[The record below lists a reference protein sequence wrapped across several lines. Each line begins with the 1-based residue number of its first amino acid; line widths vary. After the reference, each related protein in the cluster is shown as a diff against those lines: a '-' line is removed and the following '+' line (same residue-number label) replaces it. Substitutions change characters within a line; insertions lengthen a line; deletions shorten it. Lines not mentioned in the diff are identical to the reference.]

1 MLTFVEEIVLL
12 QLDDAEGQV
21 VDLPLPAVAI
31 VLAGAALMELAL
43 RNQVDTDL
51 QQLFVVDPAPTG
63 DDILD
68 DALAH
73 LAAMP
78 GELTATAALLQ
89 ISAGAEGYQGKA
101 LAHLVQKGILR
112 QRDGRFLWAFH
123 SRQYPVVDDQSR
135 REVKARLRQLLL
147 SEEIPDPRDVALI
160 CLIEASGLLGLVLTA
175 DEAKRAAA
183 RVEQL
188 DKMDL
193 IGQALMRAVAEIR
206 FIVKTAIASS
216 H

>member
-12 QLDDAEGQV
+12 QLDDAQGKL
-21 VDLPLPAVAI
+21 VDLPSSATAI
-31 VLAGAALMELAL
+31 VLASAALMELAL

-51 QQLFVVDPAPTG
+51 RQLFVVDPTPTG

-68 DALAH
+68 DALAR
-73 LAAMP
+73 LAATP
-78 GELTATAALLQ
+78 GEFTTAAALQ
-89 ISAGAEGYQGKA
+89 RIGAHAEGYQEKA
-101 LAHLVQKGILR
+101 LAHLVAKGILR
-112 QRDGRFLWAFH
+112 RRDGRLLWVFP
-123 SRQYPVVDDQSR
+123 SRRYPVIDEREQ

-160 CLIEASGLLGLVLTA
+160 CLVEASGLLGLVLSA
-175 DEAKRAAA
+175 EESRRAAD
-183 RVEQL
+183 RVAQL

-206 FIVKTAIASS
+206 FIVKSAIAAGY
-216 H
+216 